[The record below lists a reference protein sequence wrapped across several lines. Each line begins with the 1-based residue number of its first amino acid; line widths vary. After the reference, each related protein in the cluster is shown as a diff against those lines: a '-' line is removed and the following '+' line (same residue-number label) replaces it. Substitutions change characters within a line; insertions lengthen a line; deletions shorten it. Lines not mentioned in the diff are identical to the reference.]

1 MKSLDSMCIYFMIV
15 GLFVSGIVFLF
26 DMKEEFLLSVK
37 IKEVMEL
44 LIQFSGFLEVN
55 ISGLK

>member
-1 MKSLDSMCIYFMIV
+1 MIV